1 MIAELDRIL
10 QHLADESQPLK
21 LSTLYTLSGLG
32 REQLLS
38 VQVVFDRLSYE
49 RRRGMLRA
57 LVELTETAIEVDF
70 AVLFRACL
78 DDEDADVRL
87 LAIEGLWESEDVW
100 LVGELVRLLKSDPH
114 PAVRA
119 AAAASLGR
127 FVLLGEL
134 GDIEAAVAASAE
146 QALLEAY
153 FTSEEPLEVRRRALE
168 AVAYSGEE
176 GVGDLIEEAYYQGA
190 EEMRV
195 GAIFAMGRSADQR
208 WCSIV
213 IEELESPSQ
222 AVRYEAALACGELEL
237 RDAVAL
243 LSHLIDD
250 ADSEV
255 TNAAVD
261 ALGKIGGAEAR
272 QILQLC
278 GRSEDE
284 ALRAAAEE
292 ALEQALWL
300 SDGELEV
307 LQARIGYGST
317 GIRRTSTD
325 TS

>member
-1 MIAELDRIL
+1 VIVELDCIL

-70 AVLFRACL
+70 TVLFRGCL
-78 DDEDADVRL
+78 NDEDADVRL

-100 LVGELVRLLKSDPH
+100 LVGELVRLLKGDPH
-114 PAVRA
+114 LAVRA

-168 AVAYSGEE
+168 AVAYSGEA
-176 GVGDLIEEAYYQGA
+176 GVGDLIEEAYYQGE
-190 EEMRV
+190 EEMRL
-195 GAIFAMGRSADQR
+195 GALFAMGRSADQR
-208 WCSIV
+208 WRSIV
-213 IEELESPSQ
+213 IEELESPSP

-255 TNAAVD
+255 WNAAVD

-272 QILQLC
+272 QILQSC
-278 GRSEDE
+278 CRSENE
-284 ALRAAAEE
+284 ALQAAAEE

-300 SDGELEV
+300 SDGDLDV
-307 LQARIGYGST
+307 LQARIEHGST
-317 GIRRTSTD
+317 GVQRTYTD
-325 TS
+325 TL

>member
-21 LSTLYTLSGLG
+21 QSTLYTLSGLG

-70 AVLFRACL
+70 IALFRGCL
-78 DDEDADVRL
+78 RDEDADVRL
-87 LAIEGLWESEDVW
+87 LAIEGLWEIEDVW
-100 LVGELVRLLKSDPH
+100 LVGELVRLLKGDPH

-119 AAAASLGR
+119 AAAAALGS

-134 GDIEAAVAASAE
+134 GDIEAAVAARAE

-153 FTSEEPLEVRRRALE
+153 FSSEEPLDVRRRALE
-168 AVAYSGEE
+168 AVAYSAEV
-176 GVGDLIEEAYYQGA
+176 GVGDLIEEAYYQGE
-190 EEMRV
+190 EEMRL
-195 GAIFAMGRSADQR
+195 GALFAMGRSADQR

-213 IEELESPSQ
+213 IEELESPSP
-222 AVRYEAALACGELEL
+222 AVRYEAALACGELQL

-255 TNAAVD
+255 TNVVVD

-272 QILQLC
+272 QILQSC
-278 GRSEDE
+278 CRSEDE

-300 SDGELEV
+300 SDGELEI
-307 LQARIGYGST
+307 LQARIGHGST
-317 GIRRTSTD
+317 EIRRIYTD